1 MVSWPPWRADRV
13 TCIACGTSLPRAD
26 AREYDKHGDRWDRG
40 EKEFEHLCKPCD
52 RELSRCP
59 RDGIEELLCEL
70 GDDLDQAEFCARYM
84 AAVSDRRR
92 ELEGRGRRE

>member
-52 RELSRCP
+52 RELSRQP
-59 RDGIEELLCEL
+59 RDDLEEIIESI
-70 GDDLDQAEFCARYM
+70 GDDVDRAEFCARYM
-84 AAVSDRRR
+84 AAIDDHRR
-92 ELEGRGRRE
+92 EVGGRER